1 MDAWELVREEWSKA
15 EQMGHQSVLQAAKVG
30 QMLIDLKAVTAHG
43 EFLPNLTRVLGI
55 EKKEHANVAASRL
68 MTLARNL
75 PLIEQRKPESQR
87 AALKLIHESK
97 EGDVKKPKKVWP
109 VIAHEEGLMYPNAS
123 GQVADKARKA
133 IDAVD
138 PAARATNDPDR
149 IRAACKT
156 AIANK
161 QGKTVEAQYTE
172 HRAEVETLQESAK
185 QKFDR
190 FVAREKQLLQEAFKL
205 EVYKEF
211 QRSMPDRLEKLEEQ
225 EHRLAR
231 EMRKYQTMRNGI
243 RQFMTEDEYRLVKG
257 VCHPDREAEK
267 ERKEKAFHIMQRLMP
282 YFEAVAA

>member
-43 EFLPNLTRVLGI
+43 EFK
-55 EKKEHANVAASRL
+55 EKCSSAALLEYRQAANL

-87 AALKLIHESK
+87 AALKLINESK

-109 VIAHEEGLMYPNAS
+109 VIAHEEGLMYPNPS

-138 PAARATNDPDR
+138 PEARASNDADR

-161 QGKTVEAQYTE
+161 QGKTVESQYTE

-190 FVAREKQLLQEAFKL
+190 LVAREKQLLQEAFKL

-211 QRSMPDRLEKLEEQ
+211 QRSMPDRLSKLEEQ

-243 RQFMTEDEYRLVKG
+243 GQFMTEEEYRLVKG

-282 YFEAVAA
+282 YFEAVTA